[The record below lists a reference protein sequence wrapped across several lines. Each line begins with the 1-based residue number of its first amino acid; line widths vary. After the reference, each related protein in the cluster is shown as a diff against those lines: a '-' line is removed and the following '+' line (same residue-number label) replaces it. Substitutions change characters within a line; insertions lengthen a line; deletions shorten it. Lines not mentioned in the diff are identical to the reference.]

1 MFEAR
6 RLKRERREAESWLA
20 RARTEL
26 LHRPNLFDPLEREAV
41 EQRLQRLAVT
51 IAAGPA
57 EGLADELAQCKDA
70 FDERLGAPGR
80 GPIREYVE
88 LIVVALTLALLV
100 RAFVVQAFKIPSGS
114 MIPTL
119 LVGDHILVNK
129 FIYGVAIPF
138 TNIRL
143 PVSRPRR
150 GDIVVFKFP
159 EDQTK
164 DYIKR
169 VIGVPGDRIDVRGD
183 ELLVNGTPL
192 PKQPDGEFR
201 FEDPKGF
208 DHVSEL
214 YDESLDGRRHLVL
227 YDKTSLRPG
236 EVSRTVPPDSYFCM
250 GDNRDHSNDSRYW
263 GFVPAKLLKG
273 KALLIYFSW
282 PPGQWFRIGS
292 VLR

>member
-41 EQRLQRLAVT
+41 EQRLQRLGLT

-57 EGLADELAQCKDA
+57 EALAEELAQCKAA

-138 TNIRL
+138 TNLRL